1 MILIG
6 VTTNTVSDTWSTP
19 YSFIQQPPR
28 TPGVFIQAQMVSQII
43 SAVLDQRAILWVLPY
58 WGDILWIFGGSLISG
73 LIIWRIHSRLG
84 QGCTIVATVIV
95 LYGVCIVIISI
106 SGAWVP
112 FIPSAFAV
120 VATGASIAAR
130 K

>member
-1 MILIG
+1 MVLVATDLESRNHVILHH
-6 VTTNTVSDTWSTP
+6 
-19 YSFIQQPPR
+19 R
-28 TPGVFIQAQMVSQII
+28 II
-43 SAVLDQRAILWVLPY
+43 YILDCSY

-73 LIIWRIHSRLG
+73 LIIWRIYSRLG

-95 LYGVCIVIISI
+95 LYGVCTVIISI